1 MRIGFE
7 ASGVITNNPTG
18 IAHYISK
25 LISAISSEI
34 EDNDA
39 LAVFYKLSRSGKR
52 FNWWKPENLNVKNY
66 YKSYWPIDKG
76 VDIIH
81 GLDGYVPY
89 WNNVKSVVTIHD
101 LLALKSGNENIA
113 PKKFVLKKE
122 KVYKK
127 ILEYAD
133 SVITCSEATKRDVI
147 KMLDVSP
154 DKVNVIYH
162 GIDECYSPQN
172 EAAINRVMNKY
183 ELKKEYLLF
192 VGAISKRKNT
202 ERLVHAFSR
211 SEVSRDLDLV
221 LAGTISYQG
230 EKTLQAITKY
240 NLDDKVKVLGYVET
254 SDLPAL
260 YSGAAGFVFPTFY
273 EGFGFPILEAMA
285 CGTPVLAGNAGAA
298 PEISGNFVLHV
309 DPLNT
314 DEIAHGIDSLTAI
327 PQERIEQGIK
337 YAGSF
342 TWKHCARQTLDI
354 YRGLLQ

>member
-7 ASGVITNNPTG
+7 ASGVITKNPTG

-25 LISAISSEI
+25 LISAISCEI
-34 EDNDA
+34 EDDNT

-66 YKSYWPIDKG
+66 YKSYWPINKD

-81 GLDGYVPY
+81 GLDGFVPC

-101 LLALKSGNENIA
+101 LLALKFSNENIA
-113 PKKFVLKKE
+113 PKKFVLRKE
-122 KVYKK
+122 KIYKE
-127 ILEYAD
+127 ILEYTD
-133 SVITCSEATKRDVI
+133 SVITCSETTKQDVI
-147 KMLDVSP
+147 NLLNVPP

-162 GIDECYSPQN
+162 GIDECYFPQS
-172 EAAINRVMNKY
+172 EVVIKRVKNKY

-192 VGAISKRKNT
+192 VGTISKRKNT
-202 ERLVHAFSR
+202 ERLVHAFSC
-211 SEVSRDLDLV
+211 SKVSRDLDMV

-240 NLDDKVKVLGYVET
+240 NLDGKVKMLGYVED

-260 YSGAAGFVFPTFY
+260 YSGAVGFVFPTFY
-273 EGFGFPILEAMA
+273 EGFGLPILEAMA
-285 CGTPVLAGNAGAA
+285 CGTPVLAGNVGAA
-298 PEISGNFVLHV
+298 REISGNFVVHV

-314 DEIAHGIDSLTAI
+314 DEIAHGIDSLTSI
-327 PQERIEQGIK
+327 PQARIEKGIK
-337 YAGSF
+337 YAAGF
-342 TWKHCARQTLDI
+342 TWEHCARQTLDI
-354 YRGLLQ
+354 YKGLLQ